1 MNCGHPFFGH
11 EKFCPECGQKNKG
24 RQITFSSFV
33 KEIFNGFISWDA
45 KFWTTLFP
53 LLTKPG
59 KVSKDFI
66 NGKRQRYSN
75 PFQFYLTVSILFFLI
90 VGLTNKYQEFQ
101 ELSSGQV
108 QKSSTLS
115 FMNNSN
121 GNSEN
126 NTNIDVD
133 SISKTFQGDIN
144 NALKDLDSTE
154 REQALKFIAANVLD
168 SIQSNDNRSMINVS
182 DNDGDVG
189 KMMKFRREN
198 PTATANQALDSLKM
212 KKSFWNRFLYSKAEV
227 FNSFQEDTQK
237 ANEEFTQELIS
248 YASISLFIFLP
259 IFTLFLKFIYIRRKF
274 TYVEHLI
281 FVFHT
286 QTVFFILLTI
296 FFLISLFAANNNITA
311 VFVGLFLIYL
321 FIAMKKFYQQG
332 YIKTFFKFLIL
343 NSTYMFL
350 GTIGFVIVA
359 AVAFALY

>member
-1 MNCGHPFFGH
+1 
-11 EKFCPECGQKNKG
+11 
-24 RQITFSSFV
+24 V
-33 KEIFNGFISWDA
+33 FNGFITWDA

-66 NGKRQRYSN
+66 QGKRQRYSN

-90 VGLTNKYQEFQ
+90 IGLTNKYQEFQ
-101 ELSSGQV
+101 ELSSGNV
-108 QKSSTLS
+108 QKSATLS
-115 FMNNSN
+115 FVNNQN
-121 GNSEN
+121 KDPEAVA
-126 NTNIDVD
+126 NTVREDLND
-133 SISKTFQGDIN
+133 
-144 NALKDLDSTE
+144 ALKDMDST
-154 REQALKFIAANVLD
+154 QKNDVLKFIPKNIQD
-168 SIQSNDNRSMINVS
+168 SIKANKDTPMIGVS
-182 DNDGDVG
+182 ENDGNVG

-198 PTATANQALDSLKM
+198 PGATANEALDSLKL
-212 KKSFWNRFLYSKAEV
+212 KKSFFNRFLYSKAEV
-227 FNSFQEDTQK
+227 FNSFIDDTQK

-259 IFTLFLKFIYIRRKF
+259 IFTLFLKFIFIRRKF

-311 VFVGLFLIYL
+311 IFIGLFLIYL

-343 NSTYMFL
+343 NCTYMFL
-350 GTIGFVIVA
+350 GSIGFVVVA
-359 AVAFALY
+359 AIAFALY